1 MGLPPPGKPNDGS
14 TKLSPALIKETNG
27 AARALRWWACLRFRN
42 GRPGPPSHRGR
53 YNRAM
58 SYQRTLLAG
67 LLASL
72 AGVLLL
78 LSEMAFA
85 QRSGVRSG
93 VIGNVPAHQR
103 IHSSAIGGG
112 YRGAPIGN
120 RRRSGAIR
128 SIHPSLTGLEP
139 LPTFVRPPSA
149 ETCRISRAPRFQLNS
164 DAVEWTLQI
173 VSGQTCLRGLN
184 HGVIRIDGVKLTSPP
199 RSGQVTVKGPGFS
212 YQAKS
217 NFEGQD
223 AFILQVSGTSV
234 RTRGTSDI
242 NVAVSVVAK

>member
-1 MGLPPPGKPNDGS
+1 
-14 TKLSPALIKETNG
+14 
-27 AARALRWWACLRFRN
+27 LRF
-42 GRPGPPSHRGR
+42 SLRGNEISKIFSSFSPLRAR

-58 SYQRTLLAG
+58 PYPRTLLAG

-72 AGVLLL
+72 AGALL
-78 LSEMAFA
+78 LSDTVSA

-93 VIGNVPAHQR
+93 VIGNIPTHKSIQ
-103 IHSSAIGGG
+103 SSAIGGG

-149 ETCRISRAPRFQLNS
+149 ETCQLANAPRFQLNS
-164 DAVEWTLQI
+164 DAVEWTIQI
-173 VSGQTCLRGLN
+173 VTGQRCLRGLN
-184 HGVIRIDGVKLTSPP
+184 HGVIRIDAVKLTSLPQ
-199 RSGQVTVKGPGFS
+199 SGQVTVKGPGFS
-212 YQAKS
+212 YQANS
-217 NFEGQD
+217 NFEGRD

-242 NVAVSVVAK
+242 HVTVSVVAK

>member
-1 MGLPPPGKPNDGS
+1 
-14 TKLSPALIKETNG
+14 
-27 AARALRWWACLRFRN
+27 
-42 GRPGPPSHRGR
+42 
-53 YNRAM
+53 M
-58 SYQRTLLAG
+58 SFPRTLIGG
-67 LLASL
+67 LFTSL

-78 LSEMAFA
+78 SGMAFA

-93 VIGNVPAHQR
+93 IIGDVPAHQR
-103 IHSSAIGGG
+103 IHSSASGGG

-149 ETCRISRAPRFQLNS
+149 ETCQISNAPRFQLNS

-184 HGVIRIDGVKLTSPP
+184 RGVIRIDGVKLTSPP
-199 RSGQVTVKGPGFS
+199 RSGQVRVKGPGFS
-212 YQAKS
+212 YQANS
-217 NFEGQD
+217 NFEGRD
-223 AFILQVSGTSV
+223 DFILQVSGTSV
-234 RTRGTSDI
+234 RKRGTSDI
-242 NVAVSVVAK
+242 NVTVSVIAK

>member
-1 MGLPPPGKPNDGS
+1 
-14 TKLSPALIKETNG
+14 
-27 AARALRWWACLRFRN
+27 
-42 GRPGPPSHRGR
+42 
-53 YNRAM
+53 
-58 SYQRTLLAG
+58 
-67 LLASL
+67 
-72 AGVLLL
+72 
-78 LSEMAFA
+78 MAFA

-149 ETCRISRAPRFQLNS
+149 ETCQLANAPRFQLNS
-164 DAVEWTLQI
+164 DAVEWTIQI
-173 VSGQTCLRGLN
+173 VSGQRCLRGLN
-184 HGVIRIDGVKLTSPP
+184 HGVIRIDAVKLTSLPQ
-199 RSGQVTVKGPGFS
+199 SGQVTVKGPGFS
-212 YQAKS
+212 YQANS
-217 NFEGQD
+217 NFEGRD

>member
-1 MGLPPPGKPNDGS
+1 MAPSGPSHIRLAACSQSRPERLPCGGS
-14 TKLSPALIKETNG
+14 NPLEFYASAFGALLLT
-27 AARALRWWACLRFRN
+27 AAR
-42 GRPGPPSHRGR
+42 R

-58 SYQRTLLAG
+58 PYPRTHLAG

-103 IHSSAIGGG
+103 IHNSAIGGG

-120 RRRSGAIR
+120 RRRSGVIR

-149 ETCRISRAPRFQLNS
+149 ETCQISGAPRFQLNS

-212 YQAKS
+212 YQADS
-217 NFEGQD
+217 NFEGRD

-234 RTRGTSDI
+234 RTRGTSEI
-242 NVAVSVVAK
+242 NVTVSVVAK

>member
-1 MGLPPPGKPNDGS
+1 M
-14 TKLSPALIKETNG
+14 
-27 AARALRWWACLRFRN
+27 
-42 GRPGPPSHRGR
+42 
-53 YNRAM
+53 
-58 SYQRTLLAG
+58 
-67 LLASL
+67 LASL
-72 AGVLLL
+72 AGVLL

-103 IHSSAIGGG
+103 IHSGAIGGG

-120 RRRSGAIR
+120 RRHGSTIR

-164 DAVEWTLQI
+164 DAVDWTLEI
-173 VSGQTCLRGLN
+173 IRVARHCIRGLN

-199 RSGQVTVKGPGFS
+199 KSGQVTVKGPGFS

-242 NVAVSVVAK
+242 NVTVSVVAK

>member
-1 MGLPPPGKPNDGS
+1 
-14 TKLSPALIKETNG
+14 
-27 AARALRWWACLRFRN
+27 
-42 GRPGPPSHRGR
+42 
-53 YNRAM
+53 
-58 SYQRTLLAG
+58 
-67 LLASL
+67 
-72 AGVLLL
+72 
-78 LSEMAFA
+78 
-85 QRSGVRSG
+85 
-93 VIGNVPAHQR
+93 
-103 IHSSAIGGG
+103 
-112 YRGAPIGN
+112 
-120 RRRSGAIR
+120 
-128 SIHPSLTGLEP
+128 

>member
-1 MGLPPPGKPNDGS
+1 LPAFSERPSG
-14 TKLSPALIKETNG
+14 ALLLT
-27 AARALRWWACLRFRN
+27 AAR
-42 GRPGPPSHRGR
+42 R

-72 AGVLLL
+72 AGVLL

-128 SIHPSLTGLEP
+128 SIQPSLTGLEP

>member
-1 MGLPPPGKPNDGS
+1 
-14 TKLSPALIKETNG
+14 
-27 AARALRWWACLRFRN
+27 
-42 GRPGPPSHRGR
+42 
-53 YNRAM
+53 M
-58 SYQRTLLAG
+58 SYQRTVLAG
-67 LLASL
+67 LLAS
-72 AGVLLL
+72 LLL

-103 IHSSAIGGG
+103 IPSSAIGGG

-149 ETCRISRAPRFQLNS
+149 ETCRISSAPRFQLNS

-212 YQAKS
+212 YKPNPTSKDKTPSFFRYQ
-217 NFEGQD
+217 GRQ
-223 AFILQVSGTSV
+223 SGRAAPRISTSRSPSSRNNYGSEHCTV
-234 RTRGTSDI
+234 LLGLEP
-242 NVAVSVVAK
+242 N

>member
-1 MGLPPPGKPNDGS
+1 VCCAELASGFERSHQGGS
-14 TKLSPALIKETNG
+14 EDSNRGTGQENNEIGAKAQAWPA
-27 AARALRWWACLRFRN
+27 AC
-42 GRPGPPSHRGR
+42 R

-58 SYQRTLLAG
+58 PYPRTHLAG

-72 AGVLLL
+72 AGVLL

-103 IHSSAIGGG
+103 IHNSAIGGG

-120 RRRSGAIR
+120 RRRSGVIR

-149 ETCRISRAPRFQLNS
+149 ETCQISGAPRFQLNS

-212 YQAKS
+212 YQANS
-217 NFEGQD
+217 NFEGRD

-234 RTRGTSDI
+234 RTRGTSEI
-242 NVAVSVVAK
+242 NVTVSVVAK

>member
-1 MGLPPPGKPNDGS
+1 
-14 TKLSPALIKETNG
+14 
-27 AARALRWWACLRFRN
+27 
-42 GRPGPPSHRGR
+42 
-53 YNRAM
+53 M
-58 SYQRTLLAG
+58 SFPRTLIGG
-67 LLASL
+67 LFASL

-78 LSEMAFA
+78 SGMAFA

-103 IHSSAIGGG
+103 IHSAIGGG

-149 ETCRISRAPRFQLNS
+149 ETCQISNAPRFQLNS

-217 NFEGQD
+217 NFEGED

-242 NVAVSVVAK
+242 NVTVSVVAK

>member
-1 MGLPPPGKPNDGS
+1 MFRPTS
-14 TKLSPALIKETNG
+14 VSPA
-27 AARALRWWACLRFRN
+27 
-42 GRPGPPSHRGR
+42 
-53 YNRAM
+53 
-58 SYQRTLLAG
+58 
-67 LLASL
+67 
-72 AGVLLL
+72 
-78 LSEMAFA
+78 
-85 QRSGVRSG
+85 VRSVG
-93 VIGNVPAHQR
+93 ATEVPPLEIVAV
-103 IHSSAIGGG
+103 A
-112 YRGAPIGN
+112 APF
-120 RRRSGAIR
+120 A
-128 SIHPSLTGLEP
+128 PSLTGLEP

-149 ETCRISRAPRFQLNS
+149 ETCRISSAPRFQLNS

-184 HGVIRIDGVKLTSPP
+184 HGVIRIDGVKLVSPP

-212 YQAKS
+212 YQANS